1 MLTVGIENDPDVIT
15 VAQWLGG
22 LLLLG
27 GVPFDHLAADAR
39 MLPAESIR
47 FFYIDPNWTG
57 AMIDGALSVG
67 LGSSEESA
75 IQAVLTTQLERMA
88 LDAALA
94 QRASA
99 LGQPPSRPPTG
110 PICGLLIR
118 SALVTGWPGLVVKGF
133 LAGAKTD
140 LLRLE
145 VIAPNVLV
153 CLFNG
158 VPDTVTLEQPHEGLA
173 FGVDDMGAIVTRK
186 VSPPT
191 VTNGAEIVIYNP
203 QAPGAASPTLRAG
216 GMRVLN
222 IISDPHYPTA
232 SPPPTPTDLL
242 GQIAKA
248 LNVGTV
254 GIDPALFAVQMI
266 KGPEELSFSPSPPMP
281 RE

>member
-1 MLTVGIENDPDVIT
+1 VAVDAPTRLAAAIADGALKLIGSPISRSGRPATPRAAAPHAAATIAPVARLRALLARPQVREMLTVGIENDPDVIT

-153 CLFNG
+153 CLFN
-158 VPDTVTLEQPHEGLA
+158 
-173 FGVDDMGAIVTRK
+173 FRTR
-186 VSPPT
+186 
-191 VTNGAEIVIYNP
+191 
-203 QAPGAASPTLRAG
+203 
-216 GMRVLN
+216 
-222 IISDPHYPTA
+222 
-232 SPPPTPTDLL
+232 
-242 GQIAKA
+242 
-248 LNVGTV
+248 
-254 GIDPALFAVQMI
+254 
-266 KGPEELSFSPSPPMP
+266 
-281 RE
+281 